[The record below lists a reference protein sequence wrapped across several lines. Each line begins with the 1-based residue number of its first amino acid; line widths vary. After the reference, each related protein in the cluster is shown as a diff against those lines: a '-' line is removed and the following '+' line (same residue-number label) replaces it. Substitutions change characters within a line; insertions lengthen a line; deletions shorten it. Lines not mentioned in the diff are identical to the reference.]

1 MNHKGTNTR
10 REPIPDEVENVAREI
25 QGLVHD
31 FLNSVADCSL
41 PWSSQSTITSHRGG
55 LVGPASVPVI
65 LAVASSQGV
74 TGRDA
79 GPTGSRLGM
88 VGQWIPRVMKVAT
101 ENVSPYLGN
110 PALGH
115 GPVTVAMGRPPKR
128 YYKKL
133 R

>member
-1 MNHKGTNTR
+1 
-10 REPIPDEVENVAREI
+10 
-25 QGLVHD
+25 
-31 FLNSVADCSL
+31 
-41 PWSSQSTITSHRGG
+41 
-55 LVGPASVPVI
+55 VPVI

-110 PALGH
+110 PALSLKFRTFCE
-115 GPVTVAMGRPPKR
+115 VTLGACEKVLEKR
-128 YYKKL
+128 RRSDNTRSAKTTRGGTPWRNKL
-133 R
+133 